1 LGLLA
6 TTAQSAHDDLPAQA
20 RLHARVAKARSE
32 ILGTLYGGWMA
43 NLPNADLLLKLHG
56 RIAACGRGAS
66 LYQDNATGRLVQV
79 SMPCNS
85 RLCPK
90 CMISRAKD
98 SAARVRKAIDKMDSP
113 RLLTLTLASTDKP
126 LGDEIDRLRKSFREC
141 RRSNG
146 WRDHVQG
153 GVTVFE
159 CTFEP
164 QTGRWHPH
172 LHCVIDATYWAQKDV
187 SDAWQKATGDSKI
200 VDIRM
205 IHSKERA
212 ANYVSKYL
220 SKSPDINACPP
231 EKRCEWAA
239 AMHGGRLV
247 QTFGSLH
254 GATLKPEKT
263 PRPEG
268 MRHIVYAG
276 ALLAAIVE
284 GDVEALGLNNRLQAI
299 SWSTQDNADTHEHR
313 DLAECLIHWSQKRL
327 GDEPDP
333 PGETIFP
340 PERLFGREPD
350 G

>member
-1 LGLLA
+1 
-6 TTAQSAHDDLPAQA
+6 
-20 RLHARVAKARSE
+20 
-32 ILGTLYGGWMA
+32 
-43 NLPNADLLLKLHG
+43 
-56 RIAACGRGAS
+56 
-66 LYQDNATGRLVQV
+66 
-79 SMPCNS
+79 
-85 RLCPK
+85 
-90 CMISRAKD
+90 MISRAKD
-98 SAARVRKAIDKMDSP
+98 SAARVRTAIEKMDSP

-126 LGDEIDRLRKSFREC
+126 LGDEIDRLRKSFREL

-146 WRDHVQG
+146 WKNHVQG

-159 CTFEP
+159 CTFDAKS
-164 QTGRWHPH
+164 GRWHPH

-212 ANYVSKYL
+212 AQYVSKYL
-220 SKSPDINACPP
+220 SKAPDINACPA

-247 QTFGSLH
+247 QTFGHLH
-254 GATLKPEKT
+254 GAKLKPEKT

-276 ALLAAIVE
+276 ALLQAIVD
-284 GDVEALGLNNRLQAI
+284 GDIEAVGLSERLQAI
-299 SWSTQDNADTHEHR
+299 NWSNQDKADTHEHR
-313 DLAECLIHWSQKRL
+313 HLAECLIHWAAKRL

-333 PGETIFP
+333 PNETIFP